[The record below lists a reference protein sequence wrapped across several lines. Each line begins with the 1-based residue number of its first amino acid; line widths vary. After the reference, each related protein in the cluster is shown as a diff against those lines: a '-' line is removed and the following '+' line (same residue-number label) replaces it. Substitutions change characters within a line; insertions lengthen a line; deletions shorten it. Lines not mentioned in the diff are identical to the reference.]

1 MQSVAKTKNFYVN
14 LRDKVAEEKSKI
26 ELIGKRISVLKS
38 DDLYSFVIIPSDS
51 KTKVYLL
58 FGWLF
63 LWTVSG
69 VVVAANY
76 FTMPNANMK
85 LVIIMWLAFWAY
97 FEFKIGK
104 AFLFR
109 RFGKEKIWVK
119 GGKLFYWRDIADR
132 GKKLEF
138 DKELIK
144 DFELIQKNKK
154 DFFGSMN
161 ESFWVIGGESIIFN
175 YGAKPYRLGIQL
187 PEEDAKELLRQMKH
201 ALRG

>member
-1 MQSVAKTKNFYVN
+1 M
-14 LRDKVAEEKSKI
+14 EKL
-26 ELIGKRISVLKS
+26 ELIGKRVSYLKTG
-38 DDLYSFVIIPSDS
+38 DTTSFVIIPTDANW
-51 KTKVYLL
+51 KIYLL
-58 FGWLF
+58 FAWLL
-63 LWTVSG
+63 LWTISG
-69 VVVAANY
+69 IIVAANY
-76 FTMPNANMK
+76 FIVTNINIK
-85 LVIIMWLAFWAY
+85 LVLIMWLGFWAY

-104 AFLFR
+104 AFIFR

-119 GGKLFYWRDIADR
+119 GGNLFYWRDIAGR

-144 DFELIQKNKK
+144 DLDLVQKNKK
-154 DFFGSMN
+154 DFFAGMN

-187 PEEDAKELLRQMKH
+187 PEEDARELLRQIKF